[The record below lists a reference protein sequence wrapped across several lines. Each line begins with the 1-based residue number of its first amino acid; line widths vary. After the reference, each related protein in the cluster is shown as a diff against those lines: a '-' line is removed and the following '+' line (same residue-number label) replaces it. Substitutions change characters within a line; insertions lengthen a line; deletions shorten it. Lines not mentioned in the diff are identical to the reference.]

1 MDYCFSNETD
11 VRLITLFIIDGFK
24 MPVPSSYIFDV
35 IMLQPVVNYF
45 DISTQLSELCSQELV
60 TYYTEDETTFY
71 SLTNKGSETLD
82 YFKTRIPLTV
92 RERFLHT
99 IKLKIKELKNSLSV
113 KSEYKKLN
121 DVEYNVTLGISE
133 GAYELFSVSLSVG
146 DEKTAKT
153 MCGSFNSDPQRLY
166 SQILSTLLNKED
178 VQN

>member
-1 MDYCFSNETD
+1 MDYFFNDETD

-45 DISTQLSELCSQELV
+45 DISTQLSELCEKELV
-60 TYYTEDETTFY
+60 TYYTEKDTTFY
-71 SLTNKGSETLD
+71 SLTNKGSETLS

-92 RERFLHT
+92 RERFLNT

-113 KSEYKKLN
+113 KSEYNKFN
-121 DVEYNVTLGISE
+121 DIEFNVSLGIFE

-153 MCGSFNSDPQRLY
+153 MCSSFNSDPQKLY

-178 VQN
+178 VQS

>member
-1 MDYCFSNETD
+1 MDYFFKDETD

-24 MPVPSSYIFDV
+24 MPVPSSYVFDV

-45 DISTQLSELCSQELV
+45 DISSQLSELCEKELV
-60 TYYTEDETTFY
+60 TYYTEKETTYY
-71 SLTNKGSETLD
+71 SLTNKGSEALS

-92 RERFLHT
+92 RERFLNT
-99 IKLKIKELKNSLSV
+99 IKLKIKELKNSLSI
-113 KSEYKKLN
+113 KSEYNKLN
-121 DVEYNVTLGISE
+121 DIEYNVSLGIFE

-153 MCGSFNSDPQRLY
+153 MCSTFNADPQKLY
-166 SQILSTLLNKED
+166 SQILSSLLNKED